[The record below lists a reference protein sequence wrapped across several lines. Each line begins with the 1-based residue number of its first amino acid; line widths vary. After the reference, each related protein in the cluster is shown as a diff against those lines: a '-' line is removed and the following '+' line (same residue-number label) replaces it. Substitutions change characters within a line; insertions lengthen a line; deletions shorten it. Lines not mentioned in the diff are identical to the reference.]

1 MIKFVKI
8 HNRIHKYKMIV
19 LLLFFYLLNTCYSFE
34 NTNTIDCD
42 ELYRQKDEIED
53 KILYY
58 RTKYDYYN
66 NYEYNEYNNHE
77 YYNVM
82 KEFDNNR
89 KIISQK
95 IYNICND
102 DLDDIFKVYEI

>member
-1 MIKFVKI
+1 MIKIIKI
-8 HNRIHKYKMIV
+8 HNIEYNYKMIA
-19 LLLFFYLLNTCYSFE
+19 LLLFLYLWNTCYSFE
-34 NTNTIDCD
+34 MTNTIDCN
-42 ELYRQKDEIED
+42 ELYRQKDEIEE

-58 RTKYDYYN
+58 RTKYDYYDYYN
-66 NYEYNEYNNHE
+66 HYEYNEY
-77 YYNVM
+77 YDVM